1 MNYLEL
7 YTRALWEVI
16 WERLEEIEL
25 AIGNSD
31 EDEDE
36 DEDE

>member
-7 YTRALWEVI
+7 YTRALWEGI

-36 DEDE
+36 DEDK